1 MLLITALQPFCT
13 SPFGERG
20 LEGQM
25 GLVVPLW
32 RLAGVQ
38 GKGGDGSEAV
48 TEGPAGRAQE
58 CGEGR
63 PLTPGLGAHPPTT
76 SPPLSAESLCLR
88 KWLSG
93 QCPGPA
99 DRRQSSGLGHP
110 PGRTLM
116 VPLTAPSAL
125 RASRGTGVHLA
136 PYLIGVIFLH
146 PGLAVILAG
155 EGWREDC

>member
-1 MLLITALQPFCT
+1 
-13 SPFGERG
+13 
-20 LEGQM
+20 M

-48 TEGPAGRAQE
+48 TEGPEGRAQE
-58 CGEGR
+58 CGEGQ

-99 DRRQSSGLGHP
+99 DRRQS
-110 PGRTLM
+110 
-116 VPLTAPSAL
+116 
-125 RASRGTGVHLA
+125 
-136 PYLIGVIFLH
+136 
-146 PGLAVILAG
+146 
-155 EGWREDC
+155 